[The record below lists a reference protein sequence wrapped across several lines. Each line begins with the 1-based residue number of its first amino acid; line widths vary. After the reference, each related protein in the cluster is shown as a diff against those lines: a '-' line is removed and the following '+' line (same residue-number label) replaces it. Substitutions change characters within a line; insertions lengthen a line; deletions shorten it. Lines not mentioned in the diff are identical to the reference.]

1 MTKLIL
7 SDLDRTLLTT
17 DKKITERTVKT
28 LKKCQEKGIL
38 VGFSTSRGLVRI
50 RDFMEQVNPDVV
62 ICNDGGV
69 ILYKGEL
76 VQQVVFDPS
85 ETQALLHKAYEVC
98 GENVGITLDTLDKI
112 FYNRKD
118 PESDNYLI
126 GADYSDFKNFH
137 IPAIKICV
145 KTDDSSLAK
154 KISEAAQAVDCV
166 KFSDIPWHK
175 LSPENATKEKAVDFI
190 NRTYNISPDEMIAF
204 GDDYND
210 MGMLKKCG
218 TGVAMANAIDEIK
231 EIADEITLSNDED
244 GVAVYLE
251 KKVLA

>member
-7 SDLDRTLLTT
+7 TDLDRTLLTT
-17 DKKITERTVKT
+17 DKKITARTART
-28 LKKCQEKGIL
+28 LKKCQEKGLL

-62 ICNDGGV
+62 ICNDGGL

-76 VQQVVFDPS
+76 VNQVVFNQK
-85 ETQALLHKAYEVC
+85 ETQALLDKAYEIC
-98 GENVGITLDTLDKI
+98 GRDVSITLDTLDKI
-112 FYNRKD
+112 FYNRKEA
-118 PESDNYLI
+118 ESDNYLI
-126 GADYSDFKNFH
+126 GADYSDFNNF
-137 IPAIKICV
+137 PMCAIKICV
-145 KTDDSSLAK
+145 KTDDTETAK
-154 KISEAAQAVDCV
+154 KIASAAPSVDCV

-175 LSPENATKEKAVDFI
+175 FSPESATKEKAVEFLC
-190 NRTYNISPDEMIAF
+190 RKYNISLDEIIAF
-204 GDDYND
+204 GDDFND

-218 TGVAMANAIDEIK
+218 TGIAMSNAIDEIK

-251 KKVLA
+251 KRFC